1 LKYCI
6 FRQIIPAVY
15 EEEVV
20 KKHENHNN
28 WKRSCSVTEKI
39 QPKYMLFKTNYR
51 SISETEK
58 KINFLEKNL
67 KKFSFE

>member
-1 LKYCI
+1 M
-6 FRQIIPAVY
+6 
-15 EEEVV
+15 